1 MIGIERIGHA
11 VLRVSDVESAVVF
24 YRDVL
29 GMEAVRHDHG
39 KAAFMSFGTLHHDIG
54 LFKDK
59 GEGTRGSLGLGH
71 LALRLPGGDAELR
84 AAYQKLKADGVALGR
99 TSDHWMTHSFYFQDP
114 DGNTLE
120 IYVDVY
126 SEAEGMDVMR
136 DKPDKREYRQALD
149 LEAVP
154 AS

>member
-11 VLRVSDVESAVVF
+11 VLRVSDVETAVAF

-29 GMEAVRHDHG
+29 GMEAVRHDPSN
-39 KAAFMSFGTLHHDIG
+39 AAFMSFGTLHHDIG

-59 GEGTRGSLGLGH
+59 GGGTRGSLGLAH
-71 LALRLPGGDAELR
+71 LALRLPGGDPELR
-84 AAYQKLKADGVALGR
+84 DAYAKLKAAGVEV
-99 TSDHWMTHSFYFQDP
+99 DHATDHGMTHSVYFHDP

-126 SEAEGMDVMR
+126 SEEEGMEVMR
-136 DKPDKREYRQALD
+136 NKGGYRQALD
-149 LEAVP
+149 LETVP
-154 AS
+154 AG

>member
-1 MIGIERIGHA
+1 MIGIERVGHV
-11 VLRVSDVESAVVF
+11 VLGVSDVDTSVAF

-29 GMEAVRHDHG
+29 GMEPVRYVPG
-39 KAAFMSFGTLHHDIG
+39 SAAFMSFGTLHHDIG

-59 GEGTRGSLGLGH
+59 GDGTRGSLGLVH
-71 LALRLPGGDAELR
+71 LALRLPGGDPELR
-84 AAYQKLKADGVALGR
+84 AAYDKLKAAGVDV
-99 TSDHWMTHSFYFQDP
+99 DHGTDHGMTHSMYFKDP

-126 SEAEGMDVMR
+126 PEAEGMEVMR
-136 DKPDKREYRQALD
+136 NKGGYRETID